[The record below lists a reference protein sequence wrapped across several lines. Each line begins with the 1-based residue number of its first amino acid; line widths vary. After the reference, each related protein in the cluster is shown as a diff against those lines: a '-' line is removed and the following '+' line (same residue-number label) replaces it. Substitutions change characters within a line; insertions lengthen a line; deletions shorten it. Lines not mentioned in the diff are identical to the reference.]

1 MKYFTKE
8 VRIGIAAI
16 MALCVLIYG
25 INYLKGIHL
34 FKPSSYFYVKFQNIN
49 GLTKSSPVYADG
61 FRVGIVRELYYD
73 YDRPGNVVAEIDV
86 EPDLRIPKGSSAELA
101 AEMLGGVRMN
111 LLLANNPREKY
122 QAGDTIP
129 GGLNSG
135 MMGEV
140 GELVPQLKQM
150 VPKLDS
156 IMASLNTLLADPA
169 IPATLHNIENLT
181 ANLSA
186 TSGQLQT
193 LMAHDIPQLTGK
205 LNTIGDNFVT
215 ISGNLKEIDYAA
227 AMQKVDSTTI
237 SGNLKEI
244 DYAAAMQKVDSTLAN
259 VKMITDKLGRKDN
272 TVGLLLNDPTLYNNL
287 NATTA
292 NAASLLEDL
301 RLHPKRYVHFSL
313 FGKKDK

>member
-16 MALCVLIYG
+16 IALCVLIYG

-34 FKPSSYFYVKFQNIN
+34 FKPTSYFYVKFQNIN

-111 LLLANNPREKY
+111 LLLANNPRERY
-122 QAGDTIP
+122 QTGDTIP

-150 VPKLDS
+150 LPKLDS

-169 IPATLHNIENLT
+169 IPATLHNIESLT
-181 ANLSA
+181 AHLSA

-193 LMAHDIPQLTGK
+193 LMSNDIPQLTGK

-227 AMQKVDSTTI
+227 AMQKVDST
-237 SGNLKEI
+237 
-244 DYAAAMQKVDSTLAN
+244 LAN
-259 VKMITDKLGRKDN
+259 VKMITDKLGSKDN